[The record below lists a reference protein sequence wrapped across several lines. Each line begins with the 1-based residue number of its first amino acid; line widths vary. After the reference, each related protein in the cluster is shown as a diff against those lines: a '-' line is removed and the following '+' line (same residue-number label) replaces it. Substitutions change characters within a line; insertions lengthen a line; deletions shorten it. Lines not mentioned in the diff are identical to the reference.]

1 MRYTFNIC
9 LFLICCMTAFGQV
22 KVSPQE
28 QQRVLQQFNASSSSL
43 VSMQCDFVQKKKM
56 KLLKNDMQ
64 SRGKMYYVKPN
75 KLRWQYNTPYNYIF
89 ILNGDE
95 VHIKSENS
103 AQTVDI
109 QRNKMFRQLSNVILQ
124 SITGG
129 HLNNSTDFT
138 VEILKEDSI
147 YLAKQKKKKKELQKL
162 YTSIEITFS
171 SDLSMVKS
179 VRMDEKT
186 GDITTV
192 ELQNIKVNTK
202 ISETLFKLN

>member
-1 MRYTFNIC
+1 
-9 LFLICCMTAFGQV
+9 
-22 KVSPQE
+22 
-28 QQRVLQQFNASSSSL
+28 
-43 VSMQCDFVQKKKM
+43 
-56 KLLKNDMQ
+56 MQ

-138 VEILKEDSI
+138 VEILKEDGI
-147 YLAKQKKKKKELQKL
+147 YLAKLAPKKKELQKL